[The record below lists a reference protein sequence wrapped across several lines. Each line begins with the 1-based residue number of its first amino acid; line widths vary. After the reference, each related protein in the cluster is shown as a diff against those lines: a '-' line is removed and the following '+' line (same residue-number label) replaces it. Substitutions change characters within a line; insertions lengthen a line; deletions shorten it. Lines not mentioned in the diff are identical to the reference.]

1 MTPFLNALAALLIH
15 ESFHLIA
22 GRIFFREGIRLFFHP
37 GGFRAVWKNVSP
49 EKWSQCMI
57 CASGPA
63 GNLLAAAVF
72 SVLEIWCGD
81 FGSLIRAN
89 LIIGLFNLIPLY
101 PMDGGSILLVL
112 LYSRVGSKRTI
123 RVMRRIGYCLRVLL
137 LAIGLYLL
145 IVLRNPSLFITIAL
159 LPGIQSL
166 KRSVSRMNLDALIRR
181 KERILKKK
189 AYPVR
194 HILVLKE
201 LSLGQALLLL
211 DYDQYHILH
220 IADRELKVLRQVTE
234 QQLIDAILSEN
245 TGKTLEEAFK
255 L

>member
-1 MTPFLNALAALLIH
+1 
-15 ESFHLIA
+15 
-22 GRIFFREGIRLFFHP
+22 
-37 GGFRAVWKNVSP
+37 
-49 EKWSQCMI
+49 
-57 CASGPA
+57 
-63 GNLLAAAVF
+63 
-72 SVLEIWCGD
+72 
-81 FGSLIRAN
+81 
-89 LIIGLFNLIPLY
+89 
-101 PMDGGSILLVL
+101 
-112 LYSRVGSKRTI
+112 
-123 RVMRRIGYCLRVLL
+123 
-137 LAIGLYLL
+137 
-145 IVLRNPSLFITIAL
+145 
-159 LPGIQSL
+159 
-166 KRSVSRMNLDALIRR
+166 MNLDALIRR